1 MVSTSGARRFRAKQ
15 VELRT
20 RVPTSDSLAGHGEDL
35 GLGFDPARDGKLR
48 VLVCAF
54 ACDPRGSSGLGTGE
68 GILGWSIVKQIGRFH
83 QASILTH
90 TCNRAG
96 IEAALES
103 EPQPNLEFHYI
114 GLLGTLNVLPP
125 FPGSLQVYAYL
136 WQIRAYFFARRLH
149 RERRF
154 DAFHHLTYANDWMA
168 SYIGAFLK
176 VPYVR
181 GPCGGA
187 QQVPKAFRSEFSR
200 RDRLWERFRAIG
212 QKVLR
217 LDPVFLKGQDR
228 ASAILVC
235 NQESLEAI
243 RPRWRDKV
251 RYFPVN
257 GVSQSELAAGLEDGD
272 PHAGFRVLSAGKLIH
287 WKGFGLV
294 IRSFATFAA
303 TVPEARLI
311 IVGDGPE
318 LPRLRALAE
327 ALGCLDRIEFAG
339 WAARTEAVRRMR
351 EADVFLYLSL
361 REGGGAVVL
370 EAMAAG
376 KPVVCL
382 DMGGPAL
389 HVTDE
394 CGVRIPP
401 HSPEQAVR
409 DAALALRALYSDPGA
424 RARMGAAARR
434 RGEEMYC
441 WDRLGDEL
449 MEIYQAI
456 EFREG
461 K

>member
-1 MVSTSGARRFRAKQ
+1 M
-15 VELRT
+15 
-20 RVPTSDSLAGHGEDL
+20 
-35 GLGFDPARDGKLR
+35 R
-48 VLVCAF
+48 VLVCAY
-54 ACDPRGSSGLGTGE
+54 ACSPTGSTNTSAGGE
-68 GILGWSIVKQIGRFH
+68 HTLGWSLLRQISKWH
-83 QASILTH
+83 EAHILLSRENQEPVENH
-90 TCNRAG
+90 LKLAPLPGMHLYFVDLPRWIGWLRDYPVG
-96 IEAALES
+96 IQL
-103 EPQPNLEFHYI
+103 
-114 GLLGTLNVLPP
+114 
-125 FPGSLQVYAYL
+125 YAYL
-136 WQIRAYFFARRLH
+136 WQLKAYFVARRLH
-149 RERRF
+149 RELRF
-154 DAFHHLTYANDWMA
+154 DLFHHITYANDWMA
-168 SYIGAFLK
+168 SYVGAFLN

-187 QQVPKAFRSEFSR
+187 QQVPKPFQSEFSR
-200 RDRLWERFRAIG
+200 RDRLWERFRAMG
-212 QKVLR
+212 QRVLR
-217 LDPVFLKGQDR
+217 LDPVFVKGQDR
-228 ASAILVC
+228 ASAVLVC

-257 GVSQSELAAGLEDGD
+257 GVCDSEVAAGLEDGGA
-272 PHAGFRVLSAGKLIH
+272 HTGFRVLSAGKLIH

-294 IRSFATFAA
+294 IRSFATFAE
-303 TVPEARLI
+303 TVAEARLI

-318 LPRLRALAE
+318 LGRLRALAE
-327 ALGCLDRIEFAG
+327 ALGCLNRIEFAG
-339 WAARTEAVRRMR
+339 WAARTEAVHRMR

-394 CGVRIPP
+394 CGIKIPP
-401 HSPEQAVR
+401 HSPDQAAR
-409 DAALALRALYSDPGA
+409 DAASALRALYGDPEA

-434 RGEEMYC
+434 RAEKMYC
-441 WDRLGDEL
+441 WDRLGDDL
-449 MEIYQAI
+449 MQIYQAI

>member
-1 MVSTSGARRFRAKQ
+1 LSRENQ
-15 VELRT
+15 EPVENHLKLAP
-20 RVPTSDSLAGHGEDL
+20 VPGVHLH
-35 GLGFDPARDGKLR
+35 F
-48 VLVCAF
+48 
-54 ACDPRGSSGLGTGE
+54 
-68 GILGWSIVKQIGRFH
+68 
-83 QASILTH
+83 
-90 TCNRAG
+90 
-96 IEAALES
+96 
-103 EPQPNLEFHYI
+103 I
-114 GLLGTLNVLPP
+114 GLPRWIGWLRDYPVGIQL
-125 FPGSLQVYAYL
+125 YAYL
-136 WQIRAYFFARRLH
+136 WQLKAYFVAKRLH
-149 RERRF
+149 RDLRF
-154 DAFHHLTYANDWMA
+154 DLFHHVTYANDWMA
-168 SYIGAFLK
+168 SYVGAFLK

-187 QQVPKAFRSEFSR
+187 QQVPKPFRSEFSR
-200 RDRLWERFRAIG
+200 RDRLWERLRAVG

-217 LDPVFLKGQDR
+217 LDPVFVKGQDR
-228 ASAILVC
+228 ATAILVC

-257 GVSQSELAAGLEDGD
+257 GVSESEVAAGLEDGG
-272 PHAGFRVLSAGKLIH
+272 PGTGFRVLSAGKLLH

-294 IRSFATFAA
+294 VRCFATFAA

-327 ALGCLDRIEFAG
+327 ALGCLNRIEFAG
-339 WAARTEAVRRMR
+339 WAARAEAVHRMR

-382 DMGGPAL
+382 DMGGPGL

-394 CGVRIPP
+394 CGIKIPP
-401 HSPEQAVR
+401 HSPDQAVH
-409 DAALALRALYSDPGA
+409 DAASALRALYSDPEA
-424 RARMGAAARR
+424 RARMGTAAHRR
-434 RGEEMYC
+434 AGKMYG

-449 MEIYQAI
+449 MQIYQAV
-456 EFREG
+456 ENGARKG
-461 K
+461 R

>member
-1 MVSTSGARRFRAKQ
+1 MKPGSPPV
-15 VELRT
+15 
-20 RVPTSDSLAGHGEDL
+20 
-35 GLGFDPARDGKLR
+35 RDNANEGTTL
-48 VLVCAF
+48 LSAF
-54 ACDPRGSSGLGTGE
+54 ACSPDGRSGMGTGE
-68 GILGWSIVKQIGRFH
+68 DVLGWNIVEQVAERR
-83 QASILTH
+83 ALCLLTH
-90 TCNRAG
+90 PANHPG
-96 IEAALES
+96 IERRRMETPPKQLRVKYVRV
-103 EPQPNLEFHYI
+103 PKCLDV
-114 GLLGTLNVLPP
+114 LLRWQGT
-125 FPGSLQVYAYL
+125 FQVYAYL
-136 WQIRAYFFARRLH
+136 WQIWAYAEARRLAEQVPV
-149 RERRF
+149 RL
-154 DAFHHLTYANDWMA
+154 FHHVTYANDWMA

-187 QQVPKAFRSEFSR
+187 QQVPKPFRSEFLR
-200 RDRLWERFRAIG
+200 RDRLWERFRRIG
-212 QKVLR
+212 QRVLR
-217 LDPVFLKGQDR
+217 LDPVFVKGQDR

-235 NQESLEAI
+235 NQESFEAI

-257 GVSQSELAAGLEDGD
+257 GVSESEVAAGLEEGG
-272 PHAGFRVLSAGKLIH
+272 PHTGFRVLSAGKLIH

-294 IRSFATFAA
+294 IRSFAAFAA

-318 LPRLRALAE
+318 LPRLRALAQT
-327 ALGCLDRIEFAG
+327 LGCLNRIEFAG
-339 WAARTEAVRRMR
+339 WAARTEAVRRMG
-351 EADVFLYLSL
+351 EADVLLYLSL

-394 CGVRIPP
+394 CGIKIPP
-401 HSPEQAVR
+401 HSPGQAVR
-409 DAALALRALYSDPGA
+409 DAASALRALYSNAEA

-434 RGEEMYC
+434 RAQEMYC

-449 MEIYQAI
+449 MQIYQAV

>member
-1 MVSTSGARRFRAKQ
+1 M
-15 VELRT
+15 
-20 RVPTSDSLAGHGEDL
+20 
-35 GLGFDPARDGKLR
+35 
-48 VLVCAF
+48 
-54 ACDPRGSSGLGTGE
+54 GTGE
-68 GILGWSIVKQIGRFH
+68 DILGWNIVEQVAKRRGLCL
-83 QASILTH
+83 LTH
-90 TCNRAG
+90 PANRPG
-96 IEAALES
+96 IERRRMETPLEQLS
-103 EPQPNLEFHYI
+103 VKYVQVPKCLDV
-114 GLLGTLNVLPP
+114 LLRSQGT
-125 FPGSLQVYAYL
+125 FQVYAYL
-136 WQIRAYFFARRLH
+136 WQIWAYAEARRLAEQVPV
-149 RERRF
+149 RL
-154 DAFHHLTYANDWMA
+154 FHHVTYANDWMA

-187 QQVPKAFRSEFSR
+187 QQVPKPFRGEFSPR
-200 RDRLWERFRAIG
+200 GRLWERFRAIG

-217 LDPVFLKGQDR
+217 LDPVFVKGHDR

-257 GVSQSELAAGLEDGD
+257 GVCESEDAAVLEDRG
-272 PHAGFRVLSAGKLIH
+272 PPTGFCVLSAGKLIH

-294 IRSFATFAA
+294 IRSFATLAA

-318 LPRLRALAE
+318 LPRLRALAQM
-327 ALGCLDRIEFAG
+327 LGCMNRIEFAG
-339 WAARTEAVRRMR
+339 WAARTEAVQRMR
-351 EADVFLYLSL
+351 EADVFLHLSL

-394 CGVRIPP
+394 CGIKIPP
-401 HSPEQAVR
+401 HSPDQAVR
-409 DAALALRALYSDPGA
+409 DAASALRALYSDAEA

-434 RGEEMYC
+434 RAEKVYC
-441 WDRLGDEL
+441 WRRLGDEL
-449 MEIYQAI
+449 MQIYQAI
-456 EFREG
+456 ENGRG
-461 K
+461 NGR